1 MDAAP
6 INTMTLGATEGSA
19 MQAELV
25 NALKAQRSGKS
36 VRKPRPAPAVRG
48 RAKASMVA
56 PPPPQAL
63 MGALSAEGL
72 DIIAFEIVT
81 GDKFT
86 YNEVYTV
93 EVVDD
98 HFEEALRADIRAIE
112 AKMHKIVHSAMHL
125 DHQYKLKVEAIRP
138 EGDAHAAHAA
148 VDVPDG
154 SHASATGS
162 VASENGDAVGGKGM
176 KRVPSVPGTASP
188 HNLRLSM
195 HFSEDPE
202 YYGQLV
208 SQMVQTSMRHS
219 REPLGPGAEGGGA
232 GAARG
237 GRPRRGSGLLA
248 GLGLAP
254 RRNSESDAKGGGGA
268 GAGAETPDRA

>member
-1 MDAAP
+1 MGAAP
-6 INTMTLGATEGSA
+6 VSTMTLGANEGSA

-25 NALKAQRSGKS
+25 NALKAQMSGKS

-48 RAKASMVA
+48 RAKASMVP

-63 MGALSAEGL
+63 MAALSAEGL

-138 EGDAHAAHAA
+138 AGDAHGGHAA
-148 VDVPDG
+148 VDVAPDG
-154 SHASATGS
+154 SHASAS
-162 VASENGDAVGGKGM
+162 ASENGENGGKGM

-219 REPLGPGAEGGGA
+219 REPLEAGEGGGA
-232 GAARG
+232 GAARA
-237 GRPRRGSGLLA
+237 RRRRGSGILA
-248 GLGLAP
+248 GLWLAP
-254 RRNSESDAKGGGGA
+254 QRSSESDANGGAGGGGA
-268 GAGAETPDRA
+268 EPPDTRA

>member
-1 MDAAP
+1 MGAAP
-6 INTMTLGATEGSA
+6 VSTMTLGANEGSA

-25 NALKAQRSGKS
+25 NALKAQMSGKS

-48 RAKASMVA
+48 RAKASMV
-56 PPPPQAL
+56 PPPPPHAL
-63 MGALSAEGL
+63 MAALSAEGL

-93 EVVDD
+93 EVLDD

-138 EGDAHAAHAA
+138 AGDAHGGHAA
-148 VDVPDG
+148 VDVAPDG
-154 SHASATGS
+154 SHASAS
-162 VASENGDAVGGKGM
+162 ASENGENGGKGM

-219 REPLGPGAEGGGA
+219 REPLEAGEGGGA
-232 GAARG
+232 GAARA
-237 GRPRRGSGLLA
+237 RRRRGSGILA
-248 GLGLAP
+248 GLWLAP
-254 RRNSESDAKGGGGA
+254 QRSSESDANGGAGGGGA
-268 GAGAETPDRA
+268 EPPDTRA